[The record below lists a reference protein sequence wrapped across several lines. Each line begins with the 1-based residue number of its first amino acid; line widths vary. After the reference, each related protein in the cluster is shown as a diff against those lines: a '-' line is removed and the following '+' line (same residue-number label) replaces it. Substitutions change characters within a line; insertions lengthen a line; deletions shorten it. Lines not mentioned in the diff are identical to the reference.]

1 MKSLLRK
8 TAILAALTLLP
19 LAGTVS
25 TAGAAVLACG
35 ATVTVNTVLENNV
48 GPCEGGGIVI
58 GANNVTLDLNGHQVF
73 GRPGPE
79 DGIGILVLGRTGVTV
94 QNGTVHNFDGG
105 VVIEGGSGNR
115 VQYVTA
121 RDNIGRA
128 GVTRVGDGIA
138 VLSSRDN
145 TIFGNNAA
153 NNGPFAGIGV
163 YSEVD
168 ADHPRAT
175 SGVSSG
181 NLIDSNTAVNNRI
194 SRTGIVTN
202 TDNDGIRIEPGSVAN
217 TIVNNRATGN
227 GLDGIAIFARSTDNV
242 IRRNNSSAN
251 GFRTSARR
259 GDGIRVFATA
269 NRTVI
274 EANLTVRN
282 GDHGI
287 IVGSLN
293 NRIAGNTAMYN
304 RAFPPLNVNNPPFD
318 LRDQNATCDNNLW
331 LDNRYITVNPPCAG
345 DMP

>member
-8 TAILAALTLLP
+8 TAVLAALTLLP

-25 TAGAAVLACG
+25 TAGAAALACG
-35 ATVTVNTVLENNV
+35 ATVTVNTVLENDV
-48 GPCEGGGIVI
+48 GPCQTGGLVI
-58 GANNVTLDLNGHQVF
+58 GADNVTLDLNGHQVF

-79 DGIGILVLGRTGVTV
+79 DGVGIRVLGRTGVTV

-115 VQYVTA
+115 VRYITA

-128 GVTRVGDGIA
+128 GITPVGDGIA
-138 VLSSRDN
+138 VLSSRNN

-168 ADHPRAT
+168 SDHPRAT

-194 SRTGIVTN
+194 SRTGVVVN
-202 TDNDGIRIEPGSVAN
+202 TDNDGIRIEPGSIGN

-227 GLDGIAIFARSTDNV
+227 GLDGIALFNRSSDNV
-242 IRRNNSSAN
+242 VRGNNSSGN

-259 GDGIRVFATA
+259 GDGIRVFGTA
-269 NRTVI
+269 HRTVI

-282 GDHGI
+282 GDNGI
-287 IVGSLN
+287 IVGSQN
-293 NRIAGNTAMYN
+293 NRIVGNTALYN
-304 RAFPPLNVNNPPFD
+304 RAFPPLNVNNLAVD
-318 LRDQNATCDNNLW
+318 LRDLNVACDNNLW
-331 LDNRYITVNPPCAG
+331 QDNRYGTVNPPCAG